1 MTPAFQH
8 RVTAGGFTLFEMLV
22 VLVIT
27 GLMGAVLM
35 QGFGII
41 LATRMS
47 VSNTIS
53 NLQQV
58 VLSQNIIV
66 DPLRGVLP
74 DYENNPNQFRGRSR
88 NLSGQTLRPLL
99 SRSGAPT
106 PFKMTLDYD
115 PSSGDTTL
123 VYEEPGRPKSELAR
137 WAGINAEF
145 KYRDIT
151 GVWAS
156 NWPPPAGTPQTP
168 WLIWIDIGP
177 SLAPLI
183 ASVDGPHTRVTR
195 AEDLPFMNL
204 RPRGAN

>member
-1 MTPAFQH
+1 MIPAFQQ
-8 RVTAGGFTLFEMLV
+8 RPAAAGFSLFEMLV

-27 GLMGAVLM
+27 SLMGAVLM

-66 DPLRGVLP
+66 DPLRGILP
-74 DYENNPNQFRGRSR
+74 DYEKNPNQFRGQSR

-99 SRSGAPT
+99 SPSGAPT
-106 PFKMTLDYD
+106 PFKMTLDFD
-115 PSSGDTTL
+115 SSSGAMTL
-123 VYEEPGRPKSELAR
+123 IYEEPGRPKAELAR
-137 WAGINAEF
+137 WVGNTAEF

-151 GVWAS
+151 GPWAS
-156 NWPPPAGTPQTP
+156 NWPPPSGSPQTP

-183 ASVDGPHTRVTR
+183 ASIDGPHTRVTR
-195 AEDLPFMNL
+195 LEDMPFFQS
-204 RPRGAN
+204 RGAN